1 MTASN
6 PQYTKAGRYVALA
19 SLLLLAACSDPNA
32 ALNERVAKAEAAAQR
47 AEAAAAKAEQAVAK
61 LDQAKPA
68 PSMVDGGPQL
78 TPEPVQQPQPMVQS
92 AADESAEER
101 SPGQ

>member
-1 MTASN
+1 MASN
-6 PQYTKAGRYVALA
+6 PQHTKAACILALA

-61 LDQAKPA
+61 LEQAKSA

-92 AADESAEER
+92 AVDETADRDA
-101 SPGQ
+101 PNQ

>member
-1 MTASN
+1 MAITPTQAK
-6 PQYTKAGRYVALA
+6 PGRIFALA
-19 SLLLLAACSDPNA
+19 PLLAVAACSDPNA
-32 ALNERVAKAEAAAQR
+32 AVNERVAKAEAAAQR

-61 LDQAKPA
+61 LDQAKSA

-92 AADESAEER
+92 AGDEPAGKDA
-101 SPGQ
+101 PNQ

>member
-6 PQYTKAGRYVALA
+6 PQYAKAGRYVALA
-19 SLLLLAACSDPNA
+19 LLLLLAACSDPNA

-61 LDQAKPA
+61 LDHAQPA

-92 AADESAEER
+92 AADVSADKDP
-101 SPGQ
+101 PGQ

>member
-1 MTASN
+1 MASN
-6 PQYTKAGRYVALA
+6 PQQTKVVRAIALA

-47 AEAAAAKAEQAVAK
+47 AEAAAAKAEQAVAR
-61 LDQAKPA
+61 LDQAKSAPA
-68 PSMVDGGPQL
+68 MVDGGPQL

-92 AADESAEER
+92 AVDQSDHDEA
-101 SPGQ
+101 PNQ

>member
-1 MTASN
+1 MATN
-6 PQYTKAGRYVALA
+6 PQETKAGRLTVLA

-61 LDQAKPA
+61 LDHPNAAPA
-68 PSMVDGGPQL
+68 MVDGGPLL
-78 TPEPVQQPQPMVQS
+78 TPEPTQQPQPMVQS
-92 AADESAEER
+92 AADEAPRNEAAN
-101 SPGQ
+101 Q